1 MKPEVSRTLLEAP
14 GPWVHRRV
22 SASGASFHVAD
33 AGPEDSAFAVI
44 LLHSFPMTWW
54 TWREVIPAFTEAGIR
69 TISMDIR
76 GFGTSDLTPGE
87 VELTQLA
94 SDVAAVASALGIS
107 SYTVVGNGMGGV
119 IAWMLGSL
127 EPAGLRSIVPVCAP
141 HPLGVHFLRGLSSRG
156 RGRWF
161 STLLSRRP
169 RLTFFASKS
178 AWVDRSISQW
188 AAPFTQD
195 HMLSQASVYRE
206 ALSRHVAIRS
216 AWQSLQATFRPSFTS
231 KDVLTRKVEVPV
243 LSIQTR
249 NDGLWSHIDFA
260 DDVQATSGE
269 FTMRAL
275 SESGHFPQEEN
286 PRALVAAILPFIRE
300 SASLE

>member
-33 AGPEDSAFAVI
+33 AGPEDSSFAVI

-119 IAWMLGSL
+119 IAWLDCSRVCSPPPGCALPSWAFFTRPRPL
-127 EPAGLRSIVPVCAP
+127 VLNPALAP
-141 HPLGVHFLRGLSSRG
+141 AAPDFLRV
-156 RGRWF
+156 
-161 STLLSRRP
+161 
-169 RLTFFASKS
+169 K
-178 AWVDRSISQW
+178 V
-188 AAPFTQD
+188 
-195 HMLSQASVYRE
+195 SVGG
-206 ALSRHVAIRS
+206 
-216 AWQSLQATFRPSFTS
+216 SF
-231 KDVLTRKVEVPV
+231 
-243 LSIQTR
+243 
-249 NDGLWSHIDFA
+249 DFA
-260 DDVQATSGE
+260 VG
-269 FTMRAL
+269 
-275 SESGHFPQEEN
+275 
-286 PRALVAAILPFIRE
+286 
-300 SASLE
+300 SAFHAGPHAFAGGCVS